1 MAPRSAI
8 ILAAA
13 AVFAGWPAAAQM
25 RDNTEKQLDCRG
37 NRGGRDARFCEIRE
51 QTMAAAPSLNV
62 DADPNGGVQ
71 VKGWSRS
78 EVLVRA
84 RVDAWAPTD
93 SEAKSITGRV
103 RILAQGGRIRAEGP
117 SHERR
122 EGWSVSFEVFTP
134 HKTSLTARANN
145 GGVHLN
151 DLDGV
156 IEATTTNGGLHVA
169 RLAGRVKASTT
180 NGGVHVQLAGDH
192 WAGEYLDLSTTNGG
206 VHVELPANYNALL
219 EAGTTNGGVHIDF
232 PVTVRG
238 EISKHVSTKI
248 GTGGAPLRFTTTNG
262 GVHIGKSGSAAV
274 SRRRAATV

>member
-1 MAPRSAI
+1 MS
-8 ILAAA
+8 
-13 AVFAGWPAAAQM
+13 
-25 RDNTEKQLDCRG
+25 
-37 NRGGRDARFCEIRE
+37 
-51 QTMAAAPSLNV
+51 
-62 DADPNGGVQ
+62 
-71 VKGWSRS
+71 
-78 EVLVRA
+78 
-84 RVDAWAPTD
+84 
-93 SEAKSITGRV
+93 
-103 RILAQGGRIRAEGP
+103 
-117 SHERR
+117 
-122 EGWSVSFEVFTP
+122 
-134 HKTSLTARANN
+134 
-145 GGVHLN
+145 

-192 WAGEYLDLSTTNGG
+192 WAGEYLDLSATNGG

-219 EAGTTNGGVHIDF
+219 EAGTTNGGMHIDF